1 MWLGAGFPHL
11 PLQQWS
17 CAGTWGCVVSARHGT
32 AGQPQGFGGLMLI
45 FKIGFLKLVVKHSTS
60 PLSNNNTLKKR
71 NTQRS
76 WIRCVEI
83 RSLVL
88 LVYLFSNTGLI
99 HTTGWCC
106 LSTLSFQLPHTH
118 THTPTHTLICVLTF
132 SSSVVSCSSSLM
144 GSVPSGN
151 EPLPLS
157 WTSSGKSQGLVD
169 SAISSSVALMTFRTS
184 VDMLQRET
192 AEYFCFDTR
201 VERENSTMLAQR
213 GIM

>member
-1 MWLGAGFPHL
+1 MWLGAGFPYL

-83 RSLVL
+83 RSSVL

-118 THTPTHTLICVLTF
+118 THPLTRWF
-132 SSSVVSCSSSLM
+132 VFLHFLPVWWAARRVWWGRSPVGMNLFPCPEHHLGNHRDWWILLSALQWHWWL
-144 GSVPSGN
+144 SG
-151 EPLPLS
+151 PL
-157 WTSSGKSQGLVD
+157 
-169 SAISSSVALMTFRTS
+169 
-184 VDMLQRET
+184 
-192 AEYFCFDTR
+192 
-201 VERENSTMLAQR
+201 
-213 GIM
+213 